1 MNNLSND
8 SSLSSRKYDDL
19 IKKCKVEKGSK
30 FTHTRIPDRNMGA
43 YGGLFNINY
52 NDTFWNLYHENV
64 FKNKNKEYLTE
75 KQLIEDG
82 PLLVDVDLRYETSV
96 KSRQHSKEHIIDLI
110 VLYASKLNEIYKIEP
125 SQEINVY
132 VMEKYEINLLDD
144 KTKDGIHFVFTISMH
159 KAEQV
164 ILRKKIINDIGQ
176 IWDNLPITNTF
187 DEVFDEGITKGF
199 VNWQLFGSRKPG
211 HKAYELS
218 YYYTLIYDNEED
230 SWDLKENNVSKL
242 NILEH
247 LPLMSARNSNNKRF
261 ELLDNEYLLSAIEKE
276 KLDISSKEHKKPKI
290 NMIGTNID
298 LEQCDFSKIVDTK
311 QLDTLLQSFLDNLSH
326 NEYEVK
332 ETHQFTMILPES
344 YYEEGSFNKWI
355 RVGWALKNTHEK
367 LFLSWMKFSSQ
378 SSSFDFRDVETY
390 YNMWKLFDY
399 KNSDGLT
406 NRSIMYWAKADNKIS
421 YSKIR
426 KETISYY
433 IEQTLESI
441 LNKEK
446 VGEFDLANVLYQMCK
461 DQYICVSVKN
471 NQWYEYQ
478 DKKNKWY
485 EIDSGNT
492 LRLKISKDMHDL
504 YMQKADDLI
513 NLLAKM
519 EQSGN
524 DTDTIVSNLKV
535 RSSKL
540 GDICV
545 LLKTTSWKNNI
556 MKEAR
561 DIFYDN
567 DFIQKVDA
575 NPYLLCFNNY
585 VIDFKT
591 KTYRKGR
598 PDDYISKSTNI
609 DYIPLNKL
617 KGPHPLDKTITY
629 EETIKELYEF
639 INALF
644 PNEELRGYMWEHLSS
659 VLIGTNDNQTFN
671 IYTGS
676 GANGKSKL
684 VELMGKALGDYKAT
698 VPITLITQTRNTIG
712 STSPEIVQLMGVRY
726 ACMQE
731 PSKGDKIN
739 EGIMKEITGGDPLV
753 GRALFKDSVT
763 FIPQFKLVVCTN
775 VLFEI
780 KTNDDGTWRR
790 IRVCDFMSKFNDD
803 PYQDEIRFP
812 KSNFP
817 YQFKIDR
824 QLDRKFNIWAPIFA
838 SILVDLAFKKEGK
851 VKDVP
856 IVTAVSDKYRNSQ
869 DYLSEFAKEKIVRK
883 RDTKMKKTELLEEFK
898 NWYISNYGRNNL
910 PNGKEITDYCDKMFG
925 KCCRGRWM
933 NVSIV
938 YDDDDSDDEVV
949 EDVPIE

>member
-1 MNNLSND
+1 MNSQTNNVTLSYKN
-8 SSLSSRKYDDL
+8 YDEF
-19 IKKCKVEKGSK
+19 INKSKVEKGKK
-30 FTHTRIPDRNMGA
+30 FTHTRIPDKNAGI
-43 YGGLFNINY
+43 YGGLFDITY
-52 NDTFWNLYHENV
+52 NDNFWNLYHDNV

-75 KQLIEDG
+75 KQVIEKS
-82 PLLVDVDLRYETSV
+82 PLLVDVDLRYDTNI
-96 KSRQHSKEHIIDLI
+96 KSRQHTKEHIIDLV
-110 VLYASKLNEIYKIEP
+110 VLYASKLNEIYQIES

-132 VMEKYEINLLDD
+132 VMEKYEINMLDD
-144 KTKDGIHFVFTISMH
+144 KTKDGIHLIFTISMH

-164 ILRKKIINDIGQ
+164 ILRKKIINDIAQ

-218 YYYTLIYDNEED
+218 YYLTLVYDNDED
-230 SWDLKENNVSKL
+230 SWDIKDNNLSKI
-242 NILEH
+242 NILQH
-247 LPLMSARNSNNKRF
+247 LPIMSARNENHKRF
-261 ELLDNEYLLSAIEKE
+261 QLLDNKYLLDAIEKE
-276 KLDISSKEHKKPKI
+276 KNDIATKENKKPKI
-290 NMIGTNID
+290 NILDTNID
-298 LEQCDFSKIVDTK
+298 LELCDFSKISDSK
-311 QLDTLLQSFLDNLSH
+311 QLDTLMQAFIESLSH
-326 NEYEVK
+326 NDYEVK

-344 YYEEGSFNKWI
+344 YYGEGSFNKWI

-367 LFLSWMKFSSQ
+367 LFLTWMKFSSK
-378 SSSFDFRDVETY
+378 SSGFNFRDIESY
-390 YNMWKLFDY
+390 YNMWKSFDY

-406 NRSIMYWAKADNKIS
+406 NRSIMFWAWIDNFNS
-421 YSKIR
+421 YKNIR

-441 LNKEK
+441 INKDK
-446 VGEFDLANVLYQMCK
+446 VGEFDLANVLYQMFK
-461 DQYICVSVKN
+461 DKFICVSVKN
-471 NQWYEYQ
+471 NQWYEY
-478 DKKNKWY
+478 KKNKWD

-492 LRLKISKDMHDL
+492 LRLKISKDMHDQ
-504 YMQKADDLI
+504 YMKKAQDLI
-513 NLLAKM
+513 EVISKM

-524 DTDTIVSNLKV
+524 DTDTLVSNLKV

-540 GDICV
+540 GDICIF
-545 LLKTTSWKNNI
+545 LKTTSWKNNI

-561 DIFYDN
+561 DIFYDR
-567 DFIQKVDA
+567 DFIQKIDA

-591 KTYRKGR
+591 KVHRKGR

-609 DYIPLNKL
+609 DYNPFNSL
-617 KGPHPLDKTITY
+617 KGPHPLDKSNSY
-629 EETIKELYEF
+629 EEIIDEINQF
-639 INALF
+639 IYALF
-644 PNEELRGYMWEHLSS
+644 PNQELREYMWEHLSS

-684 VELMGKALGDYKAT
+684 VELMGHALGDYKAT
-698 VPITLITQTRNTIG
+698 VPITLITQSRNTIG

-753 GRALFKDSVT
+753 GRALFKDSIT

-790 IRVCDFMSKFNDD
+790 IRVCDFMSKFNDV
-803 PYQDEIRFP
+803 PYEDEQRFP

-824 QLDRKFNIWAPIFA
+824 QLDKKFKLWAPVLA
-838 SILVDLAFKKEGK
+838 SMLVDIAFKKDGR

-869 DYLSEFAKEKIVRK
+869 DYLSEFAKEKIIRK
-883 RDTKMKKTELLEEFK
+883 RDAKMKKTELLEEFK

-910 PNGKEITDYCDKMFG
+910 PNGREITEYCDKLFG
-925 KCCRGRWM
+925 RCARGKWS
-933 NVSIV
+933 NVQII
-938 YDDDDSDDEVV
+938 YEQDDSDDETIEE
-949 EDVPIE
+949 EDI

>member
-1 MNNLSND
+1 MNNVSND
-8 SSLSSRKYDDL
+8 TSLSSRKYDDL
-19 IKKCKVEKGSK
+19 IKKYKVEKGSK

-96 KSRQHSKEHIIDLI
+96 KSRQHTKEHIIDLI

-176 IWDNLPITNTF
+176 IWDNLPMTNTF

-276 KLDISSKEHKKPKI
+276 KLDITSKEHKKPKI

-298 LEQCDFSKIVDTK
+298 LEQCDFSKIVDSK

-332 ETHQFTMILPES
+332 ETNQFTMILPES

-367 LFLSWMKFSSQ
+367 LFLTWMKFSSQ
-378 SSSFDFRDVETY
+378 SSTFDFRDVETY

-406 NRSIMYWAKADNKIS
+406 NRSIMYWAKADNKNC
-421 YSKIR
+421 YSNIR

-585 VIDFKT
+585 VVDFKT

-617 KGPHPLDKTITY
+617 KGVHPFDKTITY
-629 EETIKELYEF
+629 EETINELYEF
-639 INALF
+639 INSLF

-824 QLDRKFNIWAPIFA
+824 QLDRKFNIWAPILA

-851 VKDVP
+851 VKDVS

-869 DYLSEFAKEKIVRK
+869 DYLSEFAKEKILRK

-925 KCCRGRWM
+925 KCYRGRWM

-938 YDDDDSDDEVV
+938 YDEDDSDNEVV

>member
-1 MNNLSND
+1 MNNQTNNATLSCK
-8 SSLSSRKYDDL
+8 KYEDI
-19 IKKCKVEKGSK
+19 IKNSKVDKGNK
-30 FTHTRIPDRNMGA
+30 FTHTRIADKNMGI
-43 YGGLFNINY
+43 YGGLYNIDYDN
-52 NDTFWNLYHENV
+52 NFWNLYYNYV
-64 FKNKNKEYLTE
+64 FVNKNKEYLTE
-75 KQLIEDG
+75 KQIIENS
-82 PLLVDVDLRYETSV
+82 PLLVDIDLRYNTNIQ
-96 KSRQHSKEHIIDLI
+96 SRQHSKEHIIDLI
-110 VLYASKLNEIYKIEP
+110 VLYASKLNEIYKIE
-125 SQEINVY
+125 SQEEINVY
-132 VMEKYEINLLDD
+132 VMEKYEINMLED
-144 KTKDGIHFVFTISMH
+144 KTKDGIHLIFTISMH

-176 IWDNLPITNTF
+176 TWDNLPITNTF
-187 DEVFDEGITKGF
+187 HEVFDEGITKGF
-199 VNWQLFGSRKPG
+199 VNWQMFGSRKPG
-211 HKAYELS
+211 NKAYELS
-218 YYYTLIYDNEED
+218 YYFTLSYDNTED
-230 SWDLKENNVSKL
+230 SWDIKDNNISKL

-247 LPLMSARNSNNKRF
+247 LPIMSARNNNHKKF
-261 ELLDNEYLLSAIEKE
+261 ELLDNKYLLDAIEKE
-276 KLDISSKEHKKPKI
+276 KINITTKEDKKPKVNI
-290 NMIGTNID
+290 LESNID
-298 LEQCDFSKIVDTK
+298 LEQYDLSKIVDKK
-311 QLDTLLQSFLDNLSH
+311 QLDTLIQTFLDNLSH
-326 NEYEVK
+326 NDYEVK
-332 ETHQFTMILPES
+332 ETHQFTMILPEN
-344 YYEEGSFNKWI
+344 YYNEGSFNKWI

-367 LFLSWMKFSSQ
+367 LFLTWIKFSSQ
-378 SSSFDFRDVETY
+378 SSSFDFRDVENY
-390 YNMWKLFDY
+390 YNMWKSFDY

-406 NRSIMYWAKADNKIS
+406 NRSIMFWAKTDNLNGYKN
-421 YSKIR
+421 IR

-441 LNKEK
+441 INKDK

-461 DQYICVSVKN
+461 DQFVCVSVKN
-471 NQWYEYQ
+471 NQWYEY
-478 DKKNKWY
+478 KNLKNKWY

-492 LRLKISKDMHDL
+492 LRLKISKEMHDQ
-504 YMQKADDLI
+504 YMKKAQDLI
-513 NLLAKM
+513 DVIAKM

-535 RSSKL
+535 RSAKL
-540 GDICV
+540 GDICI

-567 DFIQKVDA
+567 DFIQKIDA

-585 VIDFKT
+585 VIDFQT

-617 KGPHPLDKTITY
+617 TGPHPLDKSITY
-629 EETIKELYEF
+629 EEIIDEINEF
-639 INALF
+639 IYALF
-644 PNEELRGYMWEHLSS
+644 PNEELRKYMWEHLSS

-684 VELMGKALGDYKAT
+684 VELMGKTLGDYKAT
-698 VPITLITQTRNTIG
+698 VPITLITQNRNTIG

-790 IRVCDFMSKFNDD
+790 IRVCDFMSKFNDN
-803 PYQDEIRFP
+803 PYEDEDKFP

-817 YQFKIDR
+817 FQFKIDR
-824 QLDRKFNIWAPIFA
+824 QLDKKFNIWAPVLA
-838 SILVDLAFKKEGK
+838 SILVDLSFKNEGK

-869 DYLSEFAKEKIVRK
+869 DYLSEFAKEKIIRK
-883 RDTKMKKTELLEEFK
+883 KDGKIKKTELLEEFK

-910 PNGKEITDYCDKMFG
+910 PNGKEITDYCDKLYGRCVRG
-925 KCCRGRWM
+925 KW
-933 NVSIV
+933 NNIQIV
-938 YDDDDSDDEVV
+938 YEDDSDDEIV
-949 EDVPIE
+949 EEDIY

>member
-1 MNNLSND
+1 
-8 SSLSSRKYDDL
+8 
-19 IKKCKVEKGSK
+19 
-30 FTHTRIPDRNMGA
+30 
-43 YGGLFNINY
+43 
-52 NDTFWNLYHENV
+52 
-64 FKNKNKEYLTE
+64 
-75 KQLIEDG
+75 
-82 PLLVDVDLRYETSV
+82 
-96 KSRQHSKEHIIDLI
+96 
-110 VLYASKLNEIYKIEP
+110 
-125 SQEINVY
+125 
-132 VMEKYEINLLDD
+132 MEKYEINMLED
-144 KTKDGIHFVFTISMH
+144 KTKDGIHLVFTISMH

-164 ILRKKIINDIGQ
+164 ILRKKIINDIAQ

-218 YYYTLIYDNEED
+218 YYFTLIYDNEED
-230 SWDLKENNVSKL
+230 SWDIKDNNVSKL

-247 LPLMSARNSNNKRF
+247 LPIMSARNQNHKRF
-261 ELLDNEYLLSAIEKE
+261 ELVDNKYLLEAIEKE
-276 KLDISSKEHKKPKI
+276 KIDITSKETKKPKI
-290 NMIGTNID
+290 NMIETNID
-298 LEQCDFSKIVDTK
+298 LEQCDLSKIADAK
-311 QLDTLLQSFLDNLSH
+311 QLESLIQAFLENLSH
-326 NEYEVK
+326 NDYEVK
-332 ETHQFTMILPES
+332 ETHQFTMILPEC
-344 YYEEGSFNKWI
+344 YYGEGSYNKWI
-355 RVGWALKNTHEK
+355 RVGWALKNTHDK
-367 LFLSWMKFSSQ
+367 LFLTWIKFSSQ

-390 YNMWKLFDY
+390 YNMWKSFDY

-406 NRSIMYWAKADNKIS
+406 NRSIMFWAKTDNYNS
-421 YSKIR
+421 YKNIR

-441 LNKEK
+441 INKDK

-461 DQYICVSVKN
+461 DQFICVSVKN
-471 NQWYEYQ
+471 NQWYEY
-478 DKKNKWY
+478 KKNKWH
-485 EIDSGNT
+485 EVDSGNT
-492 LRLKISKDMHDL
+492 LRLKISKEMHDQ
-504 YMQKADDLI
+504 YMKKASDLI
-513 NLLAKM
+513 EVIAKM

-540 GDICV
+540 GDICI

-561 DIFYDN
+561 DIFYDK
-567 DFIQKVDA
+567 DFIQKIDA

-609 DYIPLNKL
+609 DYSPLNSL
-617 KGPHPLDKTITY
+617 KGAHPLDKNTSY
-629 EETIKELYEF
+629 EEIIEEIYEF

-698 VPITLITQTRNTIG
+698 VPITLITQSRNTIG

-739 EGIMKEITGGDPLV
+739 EGIMKEITGGDPIQ
-753 GRALFKDSVT
+753 GRALFKETVT

-775 VLFEI
+775 VLFDI
-780 KTNDDGTWRR
+780 ATNDDGTWRR
-790 IRVCDFMSKFNDD
+790 IRLCDFMSKFNDS
-803 PYQDEIRFP
+803 PYNNEDKFP
-812 KSNFP
+812 KENFP
-817 YQFKIDR
+817 YQYLIDKKIDE
-824 QLDRKFNIWAPIFA
+824 KFELWAPLLM
-838 SILVDLAFKKEGK
+838 SMLVNIAFETQGN
-851 VKDVP
+851 VKDCS
-856 IVTAVSDKYRNSQ
+856 IVMAGSDMYREGQ
-869 DYLSEFAKEKIVRK
+869 DYLTEFAKEKIIRK
-883 RDTKMKKTELLEEFK
+883 HDGKIKKTELLEEFK
-898 NWYISNYGRNNL
+898 NWFIMLYGRNNL
-910 PNGKEITDYCDKMFG
+910 PNGKEITDYMNKKYG
-925 KCCRGRWM
+925 KCNRGKWF
-933 NVSIV
+933 NVEINYEEESDIE
-938 YDDDDSDDEVV
+938 DDSD
-949 EDVPIE
+949 